1 MSEEEKILKEDVRTI
16 RTKRDLAN
24 ALEEL
29 LQEKNFDEIAIKD
42 ITDAALISKNTF
54 YNNFN
59 DKVEL
64 LNMVFERYREELME
78 KVKPILDSYKHG
90 IRHRL
95 FRGLVEVIVHFFYC
109 CSLPI
114 QKMVQND
121 ESKSIYWA
129 MTLFIQSTIREVFN
143 EREEMVNSKLEN
155 NISLLFYSGAVTS
168 LIYFGFRDGMDVK
181 EEEIVKNIIRLTKP
195 VIH

>member
-109 CSLPI
+109 FSLPI

-129 MTLFIQSTIREVFN
+129 MTLFIQSTIREAFN

-155 NISLLFYSGAVTS
+155 NISSLFYSGAVTS

>member
-64 LNMVFERYREELME
+64 LNMVFERYREELTE

-129 MTLFIQSTIREVFN
+129 MTLFIQSTIREAFN

-155 NISLLFYSGAVTS
+155 NISSLFYSGAVTS
-168 LIYFGFRDGMDVK
+168 LIYFGFRDGMDIK

>member
-155 NISLLFYSGAVTS
+155 NISSLFYSGAVTS

>member
-129 MTLFIQSTIREVFN
+129 MTLFIQSTIREAFN

-155 NISLLFYSGAVTS
+155 NISSLFYSGAVTS
-168 LIYFGFRDGMDVK
+168 LIYFGYRDGMDVK

>member
-129 MTLFIQSTIREVFN
+129 MTLFIQSTIREAFN

-155 NISLLFYSGAVTS
+155 NISSLFYSGAVTS

-181 EEEIVKNIIRLTKP
+181 EEEIVKNIIRLTEP

>member
-129 MTLFIQSTIREVFN
+129 MTLFIQSTIREAFN

-155 NISLLFYSGAVTS
+155 NISSLFYSGAVTS